1 MLNLPLTVIMK
12 SSSSST
18 SFVFPVA
25 SMQNHSFFET
35 TLTPLDVLDSIPDDI
50 FRHCLLVYL
59 TLRDI
64 SRLDQAMTNHKYRQ
78 CIIDKLS
85 RSICIGDIQT
95 LLTSN
100 AFDWLRK
107 RHICVVHMNI
117 HPTMKPKHH
126 RRAIESDLLVHLEVL
141 RLKDST
147 INDTEVNGMWSLH
160 TCPLLRTLELIECLS
175 LTDWGII
182 RIIQANPSL
191 QSLSIDDG
199 SCISDSSVTAIAAT
213 LGKSL
218 TTLSLSN
225 CRKTY
230 TITDTSLIV
239 LAKSCHQLQS
249 LCLAYLS
256 SLSDASVIALAYH
269 CTGLQVLDLSGN
281 RTISDAAIVAV
292 SQHCLAMHTLALGL
306 CRNISDTS
314 ITAISQRCLGL
325 RSLNVTG
332 NSRVTNVCIITM
344 SKLSHHLRSLNVTHC
359 SLITSRAVG
368 LLKNTLPTCH
378 VKH

>member
-1 MLNLPLTVIMK
+1 MK
-12 SSSSST
+12 SSSTSSATSSST
-18 SFVFPVA
+18 SFVFSVA
-25 SMQNHSFFET
+25 SMQNHSFFEA
-35 TLTPLDVLDSIPDDI
+35 TLTPLDMLDSIPDDI

-64 SRLDQAMTNHKYRQ
+64 SRLDQAMTTHKYRQ

-85 RSICIGDIQT
+85 RSICIGDVQT
-95 LLTSN
+95 VLSSN
-100 AFDWLRK
+100 AFDWLKR
-107 RHICVVHMNI
+107 RHICLVRMNI
-117 HPTMKPKHH
+117 HPAMKLKHY
-126 RRAIESDLLVHLEVL
+126 RRAIQSNLLVHLEVL

-147 INDTEVNGMWSLH
+147 INDAEVGLIWSLNP
-160 TCPLLRTLELIECLS
+160 CPLLRTLELIECLS
-175 LTDWGII
+175 LTDWSII
-182 RIIQANPSL
+182 RIIQANPSI

-199 SCISDSSVTAIAAT
+199 WCISDSSVTAIAAT

-230 TITDTSLIV
+230 TITDTSMIE

-249 LCLAYLS
+249 LSLAYLS

-292 SQHCLAMHTLALGL
+292 SQHCSAIHTLALGL

-332 NSRVTNVCIITM
+332 NSRVTNVCIIAM
-344 SKLSHHLRSLNVTHC
+344 SELSHNLRSLNVTHC
-359 SLITSRAVG
+359 SLITSKAVG

-378 VKH
+378 VKY